1 MDYYERLRTSNDFAA
16 CDCASIEKLLLV
28 YTMSANPIH
37 CFTCKGQVDPER
49 LGLTEREVALVEVW
63 DKQFSSLYDLWIA
76 SGDLEEWAKA
86 QLLLANGQVN
96 VDGLRATRA
105 LSQRV
110 PTYYWWF
117 HDTDDELP
125 ASCPSCGG
133 ALDDSS
139 RHGERQCEACQII
152 I

>member
-16 CDCASIEKLLLV
+16 CDCASSEKLLLV
-28 YTMSANPIH
+28 Y
-37 CFTCKGQVDPER
+37 
-49 LGLTEREVALVEVW
+49 
-63 DKQFSSLYDLWIA
+63 WIA